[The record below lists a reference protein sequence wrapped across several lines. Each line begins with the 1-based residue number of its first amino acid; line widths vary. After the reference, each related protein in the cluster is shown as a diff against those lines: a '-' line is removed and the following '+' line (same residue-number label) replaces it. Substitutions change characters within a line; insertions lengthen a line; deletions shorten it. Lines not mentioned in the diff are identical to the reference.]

1 MNSIPA
7 TLPGTARTPDD
18 MDRKI
23 LRSLQAQPDR
33 SIQDVA
39 ESVGLSQT
47 PCWRRVKRLET
58 EGVIVRRAVI
68 LDPKKLGLKVMAF
81 AYLKLNNHHEETL
94 ENLEVE
100 VRSHPQILD
109 CFSMSGDSD
118 YVLRVVVPTIDDY
131 EHFLKKVIV
140 HLPGVASVNSSFA
153 LKSVKASTDLP
164 I

>member
-1 MNSIPA
+1 MNSTSAIPSV
-7 TLPGTARTPDD
+7 TARVPDD

-33 SIQDVA
+33 SIQEVA

-47 PCWRRVKRLET
+47 PCWRRVKRLES
-58 EGVIVRRAVI
+58 EGVILRRAVI
-68 LDPKKLGLKVMAF
+68 LDPQKLGLSVMAF

-94 ENLEVE
+94 ENLEAE

-131 EHFLKKVIV
+131 EHFLKR
-140 HLPGVASVNSSFA
+140 SSSICPA
-153 LKSVKASTDLP
+153 WP
-164 I
+164 R